1 MNKNALFTAVLA
13 LASLPAVAE
22 ELPLPEG
29 PYEPTWESLR
39 KYDCPEWFRDA
50 KFGIWAHWGP
60 QCVEESGDWNARS
73 IYLEGTKQ
81 YKEHLKNYGHP
92 SEYGFKDV
100 LPDFKAEHWNPD
112 SLVSFYKSVGARYFM
127 ALGNHHDNFDL
138 WDSKF
143 QPWNSVAIGPHRDL
157 LAGWAAAAQ
166 KCGLPFGVSLHADHA
181 WTWYEPSRRYDRSGD
196 KVAANYDGWLTKED
210 GKGKWWEGLDPQ
222 DLYVQNH
229 PFSKGNWADYMIHNQ
244 WAWENGADIPSEEF
258 RQNFLNRTLDV
269 IERYK
274 PDVLYFDVTV
284 APFHGIDNTGEKIAS
299 ALYNS
304 SLSVHDG
311 EQRAVMTC
319 KILPDSL
326 RKAMTWDV
334 ERGAPNHII
343 PLPWQTCTCLGDW
356 HYNREFYEKGW
367 YKSAGQVAR
376 MLVDVVSKNGNL
388 LLSVPLR
395 ADGTFD
401 EKEYAILL
409 ELRKW
414 MQANGEAIY
423 STRPWK
429 VFGEG
434 PIADA
439 DIAMNGPGFNEGSYS
454 NPSADEIRFTQ
465 TRSHLYATVLRWPDA
480 DGPQSV
486 TIRSLAKG
494 SKLFTKGIGRVELLG
509 YGPVPFK
516 RTKDGLIV
524 ELPSQ
529 HDDAIAP
536 VLKIKK

>member
-1 MNKNALFTAVLA
+1 MNKNALFTAVFA

-210 GKGKWWEGLDPQ
+210 GKGKWWEGYDPQ
-222 DLYVQNH
+222 ELYVQH
-229 PFSKGNWADYMIHNQ
+229 HSLSGHAWSAWDWPEGTSVPPQ
-244 WAWENGADIPSEEF
+244 WYYD
-258 RQNFLNRTLDV
+258 NFFNRTVDM
-269 IERYK
+269 INRYN
-274 PDVLYFDVTV
+274 PDLVYFDDSVL
-284 APFHGIDNTGEKIAS
+284 PFWPIDNTGLDVVAHF
-299 ALYNS
+299 YNRNMKR
-304 SLSVHDG
+304 HDG
-311 EQRAVMTC
+311 RLEAVVFG
-319 KILPDSL
+319 KKLNDDHK
-326 RKAMTWDV
+326 KALVWDV
-334 ERGAPNHII
+334 EKGVPGECQEKA
-343 PLPWQTCTCLGDW
+343 WQTCTCLGNW
-356 HYNREFYEKGW
+356 HYDRSCYVDNW
-367 YKSAGQVAR
+367 YKSAKTVIH
-376 MLVDVVSKNGNL
+376 MLVDIVSKNGNM
-388 LLSVPLR
+388 LLSVPVKG
-395 ADGTFD
+395 DGSIDDKEEKILEDIAAWMDVNKEGVFD
-401 EKEYAILL
+401 
-409 ELRKW
+409 
-414 MQANGEAIY
+414 
-423 STRPWK
+423 TRPWT
-429 VFGEG
+429 VYGEG
-434 PIADA
+434 PSTENAAPLDGA
-439 DIAMNGPGFNEGSYS
+439 GFNEGKNAPYT
-454 NPSADEIRFTQ
+454 PADIRFVKKGDV
-465 TRSHLYATVLRWPDA
+465 LYAHVLAWPD
-480 DGPQSV
+480 DNKV
-486 TIRSLAKG
+486 LIKSLAAG
-494 SKLFTKGIGRVELLG
+494 SGLYPGKIKRVELLG
-509 YGPVPFK
+509 AGKVSHR
-516 RTKDGLIV
+516 RTAEGLAV
-524 ELPSQ
+524 NLPRGKKPNDISF
-529 HDDAIAP
+529 
-536 VLKIKK
+536 VLKITK